1 MIRYG
6 YCKSIRDVIDGR
18 LMYVCWLTV
27 ANKLSDVLKNMCM
40 NRSIS
45 ALIQVGF
52 HLRLLL
58 CGNSEKYFSPNL
70 A

>member
-1 MIRYG
+1 
-6 YCKSIRDVIDGR
+6 
-18 LMYVCWLTV
+18 MYVCWLTV
-27 ANKLSDVLKNMCM
+27 ANKLSDALKNMCM

-58 CGNSEKYFSPNL
+58 CGNSEKYFSPNF